1 MTPLIIHGHFYQ
13 PPRENPW
20 TGIIDP
26 EPGAL
31 PFHDWNERI
40 HAECYEPNGK
50 ARIVVDGAE
59 RIVNNYAH
67 ISFDFGPTLLS
78 WLQQHH
84 AETYR
89 RIVAADAQSAA
100 QHGGHGNAIAQA
112 YNHAILPLCNE
123 RDRTTQVRWGVADF
137 RHRFSRE
144 PESVWLPETACN
156 DDVLGVLIDEGLRF
170 VILAPQQAQ
179 RVRKGRTGISG
190 ALEHRLSEIA
200 GVRELTGDSVLPGDW
215 RMVNRDTVDTS
226 VSYRYFHRD
235 SSGRSIAVFFYDRKM
250 AHDIAF
256 DQALASSKLLVD
268 RFAQR
273 SAEASGLINIATDGE
288 TYGHHHK
295 FGDLCLAYTLEVDA
309 PARGFALTNYGE
321 YLEQFSPQLE
331 VEINNG
337 ERGEGSSWS
346 CVHGVSRWIRDCGC
360 QTGSE
365 AGWNQAWRGPL
376 RAALDFLRDEAAVYF
391 EATRGQLFTDPW
403 VARNDSIYLV
413 LDEFKSRERFL
424 SEHAPGE
431 LTREQQQRALGFLE
445 VQRNALLMFTSC
457 GWFFSDISGI
467 EPIQILKYAGRVLDL
482 MNQLGLP
489 SPRERFLEILAEAK
503 SNRPE
508 LGSGAD
514 IFRRFVE
521 PVKGRPESAE
531 LVVT

>member
-40 HAECYEPNGK
+40 YAECYGPNSA
-50 ARIVVDGAE
+50 ARIVVDSAE
-59 RIVNNYAH
+59 QVVNNYAH
-67 ISFDFGPTLLS
+67 ISFDFGPTVLS

-84 AETYR
+84 VETYS
-89 RIVAADAQSAA
+89 RIIAADSQSALRY
-100 QHGGHGNAIAQA
+100 GGHGNAIAQA

-123 RDRTTQVRWGVADF
+123 RDQNTQVRWGIADF
-137 RHRFSRE
+137 RYRFDRE
-144 PESVWLPETACN
+144 PESMWLPETACN

-179 RVRKGRTGISG
+179 RVRSI
-190 ALEHRLSEIA
+190 
-200 GVRELTGDSVLPGDW
+200 SVLPGEW
-215 RMVNRDTVDTS
+215 RTVSRDTIDTG
-226 VSYRYFHRD
+226 VAYRYFHGD
-235 SSGRSIAVFFYDRKM
+235 GSGRSIAVFFYDRKL

-256 DQALASSKLLVD
+256 EQALASSKVLVD
-268 RFAQR
+268 SFAQR
-273 SAEASGLINIATDGE
+273 RAEAAGLISIATDGE

-295 FGDLCLAYTLEVDA
+295 FGDLCLAYALQVDA

-321 YLEQFSPQLE
+321 YLERFPPELE

-360 QTGSE
+360 HTGGE
-365 AGWNQAWRGPL
+365 LGWNQAWRGPL
-376 RAALDFLRDEAAVYF
+376 RAALDFLRDDAAVYF
-391 EATRGQLFTDPW
+391 EATRGELFTDPW
-403 VARNDSIYLV
+403 LARDDSVSLV
-413 LDEFKSRERFL
+413 LDEFKSREEFL
-424 SEHAPGE
+424 RLHAPRE
-431 LTREQQQRALGFLE
+431 LTRQQQQRALGFLE
-445 VQRNALLMFTSC
+445 VQRNALLMYTSC
-457 GWFFSDISGI
+457 GWFFSDVSGI
-467 EPIQILKYAGRVLDL
+467 EPIQILKYAARALDL

-503 SNRPE
+503 SNRSE
-508 LGSGAD
+508 LGNGAD
-514 IFRRFVE
+514 VFRRFVD
-521 PVKGRPESAE
+521 PLQGRPESAE
-531 LVVT
+531 LLVT

>member
-40 HAECYEPNGK
+40 YAECYQPNSEL
-50 ARIVVDGAE
+50 RIVVGGSE
-59 RIVNNYAH
+59 QILNNYEH

-84 AETYR
+84 AETYS
-89 RIVAADAQSAA
+89 RIVVADALSAA
-100 QHGGHGNAIAQA
+100 RHGGHGNAIAQA

-123 RDRTTQVRWGVADF
+123 RDQTTQVRWGIADF
-137 RHRFSRE
+137 RHRFGRE
-144 PESVWLPETACN
+144 PESMWLPETACN
-156 DDVLGVLIDEGLRF
+156 DHVLGVLIDEGVRF

-179 RVRKGRTGISG
+179 RVRSKK
-190 ALEHRLSEIA
+190 
-200 GVRELTGDSVLPGDW
+200 SVLADDW
-215 RMVNRDTVDTS
+215 HTVGRDTIDTS
-226 VSYRYFHRD
+226 VAYSYFHRD
-235 SSGRSIAVFFYDRKM
+235 DSGRSIAVFFYDRKL

-256 DQALASSKLLVD
+256 EQALASSQLLVD

-273 SAEASGLINIATDGE
+273 RAELPGLINIATDGE

-295 FGDLCLAYTLEVDA
+295 FGDLCLAYALQVDG
-309 PARGFALTNYGE
+309 PARGFTLTNYGE
-321 YLEQFSPQLE
+321 YLEQFPPALE

-337 ERGEGSSWS
+337 ERSEGSSWS
-346 CVHGVSRWIRDCGC
+346 CIHGVSRWIRDCGC
-360 QTGSE
+360 HTGGE
-365 AGWNQAWRGPL
+365 PGWNQAWRGPL
-376 RAALDFLRDEAAVYF
+376 RAALDFLRDEAVIYF
-391 EATRGQLFTDPW
+391 EATRGELFRDPW
-403 VARNDSIYLV
+403 LARNDSISLV

-431 LTREQQQRALGFLE
+431 LTHEQQQRALGFLE
-445 VQRNALLMFTSC
+445 VQRNALLMYTSC

-467 EPIQILKYAGRVLDL
+467 EPIQILKYAGRALDL

-503 SNRPE
+503 SNRTE
-508 LGSGAD
+508 LGNGAD
-514 IFRRFVE
+514 IYQRLVE
-521 PVKGRPESAE
+521 PLRFRQASDEV
-531 LVVT
+531 LVR